1 MAYNALTGTVIAA
14 QNYVPGDLIV
24 DNIVSGNLSTSNGA
38 DVINI
43 PRVSN
48 ATNNSLITNV
58 GGDAN
63 NLTCETNLTF
73 DGDTFS
79 ITGELTASIGVS
91 ASFFEG
97 DGSRLTGISGAR
109 GPAGGIFTEASTTQA
124 YTTSSINIG
133 STATPANPLSV
144 VGNSQLAGGIIHK
157 RVLKTG
163 DYTITIADYFVG
175 VNSSGG
181 VVALTLPSANAT
193 TSGQTWIIKDE
204 GGAAHTNNVTV
215 SRAGS
220 DTIDGQNTIVLE
232 SPYASIQLYCNGTDK
247 YFVC

>member
-79 ITGELTASIGVS
+79 ITGELTASIGGGQLS
-91 ASFFEG
+91 AC
-97 DGSRLTGISGAR
+97 R
-109 GPAGGIFTEASTTQA
+109 GHYS
-124 YTTSSINIG
+124 
-133 STATPANPLSV
+133 
-144 VGNSQLAGGIIHK
+144 
-157 RVLKTG
+157 
-163 DYTITIADYFVG
+163 
-175 VNSSGG
+175 
-181 VVALTLPSANAT
+181 
-193 TSGQTWIIKDE
+193 
-204 GGAAHTNNVTV
+204 
-215 SRAGS
+215 
-220 DTIDGQNTIVLE
+220 
-232 SPYASIQLYCNGTDK
+232 
-247 YFVC
+247 